1 MNLKSSHTILKQCEY
16 IHNIA
21 GLNLQSALGG
31 GRMNPIIRAIG
42 LTKTYRMGE
51 VEVKALVDTDFEI
64 YENEFVVILGPSG
77 SGKSTLLNMVGGM
90 DQSTCGE
97 LYYRDI
103 ALHSADSKQLTQYR
117 RHAVGFVFQFY
128 NLIPNL
134 NAWENIS
141 LSAEISKDPFDVSTV
156 LAQVGLAERADHF
169 PSQLSGGEQQR
180 IALARAIVKNPELL
194 LCDEP
199 TGALDSQ
206 TSIQVLKIL
215 KDFHKNYQKT
225 VVIITH
231 NAGVAAIAD
240 RVFYI
245 KDGGISRIT
254 INENPI
260 SPEKV
265 TW

>member
-1 MNLKSSHTILKQCEY
+1 MSPL
-16 IHNIA
+16 
-21 GLNLQSALGG
+21 
-31 GRMNPIIRAIG
+31 IRATG
-42 LTKTYRMGE
+42 LTKTYQMGE
-51 VEVKALVDTDFEI
+51 VEVKALIDTDFEI
-64 YENEFVVILGPSG
+64 FENEFVVILGPSG

-90 DQSTCGE
+90 DQVTRGE
-97 LYYRDI
+97 LYYRDTP
-103 ALHSADSKQLTQYR
+103 LHSADSKQLTLYR
-117 RHAVGFVFQFY
+117 RNAIGFVFQFY

-134 NAWENIS
+134 TAWENIS
-141 LSAEISKDPFDVSTV
+141 LSAEITKDPFEASTII
-156 LAQVGLAERADHF
+156 AQVGLADRADHF

-206 TSIQVLKIL
+206 TSIQVLRIL
-215 KDFHKNYQKT
+215 KDFHEKYKKT

-245 KDGGISRIT
+245 KDGGISRIVV
-254 INENPI
+254 NDKPI
-260 SPEKV
+260 PPEKV

>member
-1 MNLKSSHTILKQCEY
+1 M
-16 IHNIA
+16 
-21 GLNLQSALGG
+21 
-31 GRMNPIIRAIG
+31 MNPVKSTKPLIRAKALSKI
-42 LTKTYRMGE
+42 YQMGE
-51 VEVKALVDTDFEI
+51 VEVRALTNVDFEI
-64 YENEFVVILGPSG
+64 RENEFIVILGPSG

-90 DQSTCGE
+90 DQATSGE
-97 LYYRDI
+97 LYYKDLS
-103 ALHSADSKQLTQYR
+103 LHQADSKQLTLYR
-117 RHAVGFVFQFY
+117 RDAVGFVFQFY

-134 NAWENIS
+134 TAWENVS
-141 LSAEISKDPFDVSTV
+141 LSAEIAKHPFDVSTT
-156 LAQVGLAERADHF
+156 LAQVGLADRADHF

-180 IALARAIVKNPELL
+180 VALARAIAKNPDLL

-215 KDFHKNYQKT
+215 KEFHENYRKT

-245 KDGGISRIT
+245 KDGGISRIVT
-254 INENPI
+254 NDQPI